1 MTPDNRVIVGSRRS
15 KLAMVQSRSIIEEL
29 KKLHPRVAFDL
40 VEITTTGDRHR
51 QISLDVLGGEGV
63 FVRELE
69 EALRDGTIDMA
80 VHSAKDMP
88 TEIPE
93 GLRLGATP
101 IRVDPRDVLVSR
113 SGKLKELAAGSRI
126 GTGSQRRAVQIG
138 ALRPDL
144 EIGGLRGNVDT
155 RLRKVASGEF
165 DGILVAAAALIR
177 LGLEDHVTEYLTLET
192 FVPAVGQGS
201 LGIEIRAGDG
211 RMADVVAPLNHEPT
225 WQAVI
230 AERAFLQAL
239 GGGCRAPIA
248 ALGNVNG
255 GRLHL
260 TGMVADPEGRTILRR
275 EVVGDTTDPE
285 EAGNLLAREMIE
297 IGAESL
303 VRRGKQ

>member
-1 MTPDNRVIVGSRRS
+1 MKSDNRVIVGSRRS
-15 KLAMVQSRSIIEEL
+15 KLAMVQSRSMIEEL
-29 KKLHPRVAFDL
+29 KKLHPRVTFDL

-51 QISLDVLGGEGV
+51 QIPLDVLGGEGV

-88 TEIPE
+88 TEIPD

-113 SGKLKELAAGSRI
+113 SGKLKELAAGCRI

-138 ALRPDL
+138 ELRADL

-165 DGILVAAAALIR
+165 DGILLAAAALIR
-177 LGLEDHVTEYLTLET
+177 LGLEEHVTEYLAPET

-201 LGIEIRAGDG
+201 LGIEIRADDG

-303 VRRGKQ
+303 VRRGEQ

>member
-1 MTPDNRVIVGSRRS
+1 MMSDNRVVVGSRRS
-15 KLAMVQSRSIIEEL
+15 KLAMVQTRSMIAEL
-29 KKLHPRVAFDL
+29 KRLHPRVEFDL

-51 QISLDVLGGEGV
+51 QVSLDVLGGEGV

-69 EALRDGTIDMA
+69 EALLDGRIDLA

-88 TEIPE
+88 TEIAD

-101 IRVDPRDVLVSR
+101 PRVDPRDVLISR
-113 SGKLKELAAGSRI
+113 SGKLKELASGSRI
-126 GTGSQRRAVQIG
+126 GTGSQRRVVQIV

-144 EIGGLRGNVDT
+144 QIGGLRGNVDT

-165 DGILVAAAALIR
+165 DGILLAAAALIR
-177 LGLEDHVTEYLTLET
+177 LGLEEHITEYLEPDV

-201 LGIEIRAGDG
+201 LGIEIRAGDD
-211 RMADVVAPLNHEPT
+211 RMADVVAPLNDEPT

-248 ALGNVNG
+248 ALGNVGG

-260 TGMVADPEGRTILRR
+260 SGMVADPAGTTILRR

-285 EAGNLLAREMIE
+285 EAGNLLGREMIE
-297 IGAESL
+297 MGAESL
-303 VRRGKQ
+303 VRREER